1 MVQTLSSQWAL
12 STNKQ
17 SGRWICWL
25 FVKFLKNCA
34 AFESLSR
41 PFKAENLEVVSCLLR
56 KYNKMVLLRVREIL
70 MAVTLLATSCLDF
83 SSPVYRS
90 RFLFSYVLNTDDPW
104 QYIDSISACSSEFC
118 SRFWHTSGKG
128 KTKLKVKKKQE
139 MKNHCQF
146 GAWSRLKK
154 NVYICRREYC

>member
-1 MVQTLSSQWAL
+1 MTARVDGTNTLFPCSEHLVLINNPGVGFAGFL
-12 STNKQ
+12 SNFLRIVLLSNLCPDLSKQ
-17 SGRWICWL
+17 KIS
-25 FVKFLKNCA
+25 K
-34 AFESLSR
+34 
-41 PFKAENLEVVSCLLR
+41 SCLPL

-118 SRFWHTSGKG
+118 SRFWHKSGKC

-146 GAWSRLKK
+146 GAWIDWKK
-154 NVYICRREYC
+154 CLHL